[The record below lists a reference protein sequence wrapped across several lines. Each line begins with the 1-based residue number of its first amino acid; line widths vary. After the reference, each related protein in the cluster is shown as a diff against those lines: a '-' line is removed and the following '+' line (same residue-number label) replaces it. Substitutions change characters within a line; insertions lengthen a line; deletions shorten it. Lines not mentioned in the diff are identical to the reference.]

1 VRNAAG
7 EKPAHLAGFAVQ
19 YQAVEVLFSIQ
30 IEQLTGDVFFA
41 RPENLA
47 NAGFRK
53 SFFHQ
58 LRLDRLHPGFL
69 FLDLL
74 LQKDPPPY
82 NNKEKKD
89 GGILVLQKIKEI
101 DPEVEVC
108 IVTGYATE
116 KTHTNAISYG
126 AMDYLQKPFIMEDIY
141 ELVNRALRKR
151 REKKTVRKD
160 QGPIG
165 PIH

>member
-1 VRNAAG
+1 MADNVKIAVVDDENSVL
-7 EKPAHLAGFAVQ
+7 ESFKMILEIKDYDCHLYETGTEF
-19 YQAVEVLFSIQ
+19 
-30 IEQLTGDVFFA
+30 LTKFKKDAYDVI
-41 RPENLA
+41 
-47 NAGFRK
+47 
-53 SFFHQ
+53 
-58 LRLDRLHPGFL
+58 

>member
-1 VRNAAG
+1 MADNVKIAVIDDETNVRESFKMILEIKDYDCHLF
-7 EKPAHLAGFAVQ
+7 EKATDFLGQFKKDE
-19 YQAVEVLFSIQ
+19 Y
-30 IEQLTGDVFFA
+30 DVI
-41 RPENLA
+41 
-47 NAGFRK
+47 
-53 SFFHQ
+53 
-58 LRLDRLHPGFL
+58 
-69 FLDLL
+69 FLDLFL
-74 LQKDPPPY
+74 KSDPAPY
-82 NNKEKKD
+82 NNAEKKD
-89 GGILVLQKIKEI
+89 GGVLALQKIKEI

-141 ELVNRALRKR
+141 ELVTRALRKR
-151 REKKTVRKD
+151 REKKTIRKD